1 MDAPAPRSS
10 FERAC
15 FVPNTDS
22 RLDTRPPLIAL
33 IGPTA
38 SGKTA
43 LAVDWVSSRRAELI
57 SVDSALVY
65 RGMDIG
71 TAKPDALTRERA
83 PHRLIDLREPHQTYS
98 AAEFR
103 ADALAALD
111 EIRASNRLPVLVGGT
126 SLYLRVLLHGLSEMP
141 EADVSTRA
149 QIEGKAAERGWPA
162 MHAELARVDP
172 VAARRIHPT
181 DAQRI
186 QRALEV
192 WRLSGR
198 PISDWQQ
205 CHRRQP
211 FPWRVLKLVV
221 CPADRSVLHQRI
233 AQRFDAM
240 LDAGFLDEVRRL
252 RADARLHPGLPAM
265 RAVGYRQAWEY
276 LDGEGDLE
284 SLRQRGI
291 AATRQLAKRQ
301 LTWLRAQ
308 LDARWLDPATQGR
321 EIETAVDDFL
331 GG

>member
-1 MDAPAPRSS
+1 M
-10 FERAC
+10 
-15 FVPNTDS
+15 
-22 RLDTRPPLIAL
+22 
-33 IGPTA
+33 
-38 SGKTA
+38 
-43 LAVDWVSSRRAELI
+43 
-57 SVDSALVY
+57 
-65 RGMDIG
+65 
-71 TAKPDALTRERA
+71 
-83 PHRLIDLREPHQTYS
+83 
-98 AAEFR
+98 
-103 ADALAALD
+103 
-111 EIRASNRLPVLVGGT
+111 
-126 SLYLRVLLHGLSEMP
+126 LYFKALLHGLSEMP
-141 EADVSTRA
+141 EADPATRA
-149 QIEGKAAERGWPA
+149 GSTNDAAERR
-162 MHAELARVDP
+162 LAGH
-172 VAARRIHPT
+172 ARRTGPRGPGRRASHPPHRR
-181 DAQRI
+181 QRI

-240 LDAGFLDEVRRL
+240 LEAGFLDEVRRL
-252 RADARLHPGLPAM
+252 RADARLHPGQPAM

-276 LDGEGDLE
+276 LDGEGDLD

-308 LDARWLDPATQGR
+308 FDARWLDPATQSR
-321 EIETAVDDFL
+321 EIEAAVDDFL